1 MKDNLS
7 SMKHIIGLIV
17 QILLLCYFGD
27 SKKVRHRK
35 GDRKETYT
43 NVVIKGHRGKAY
55 YEDDPH
61 IKIITDRQQ
70 IAEIMRKPVT
80 AGGYVIE
87 GFEPLPYP
95 ADFTVYDV
103 SGDGR
108 VSIEELIQVTGEA
121 ENMELAFEASDENR
135 DGYVT
140 RTEFN
145 KAPWG
150 LDVT

>member
-7 SMKHIIGLIV
+7 SMRHIIGLIV

-70 IAEIMRKPVT
+70 IA
-80 AGGYVIE
+80 
-87 GFEPLPYP
+87 
-95 ADFTVYDV
+95 V
-103 SGDGR
+103 S
-108 VSIEELIQVTGEA
+108 
-121 ENMELAFEASDENR
+121 
-135 DGYVT
+135 T
-140 RTEFN
+140 RN
-145 KAPWG
+145 I
-150 LDVT
+150 